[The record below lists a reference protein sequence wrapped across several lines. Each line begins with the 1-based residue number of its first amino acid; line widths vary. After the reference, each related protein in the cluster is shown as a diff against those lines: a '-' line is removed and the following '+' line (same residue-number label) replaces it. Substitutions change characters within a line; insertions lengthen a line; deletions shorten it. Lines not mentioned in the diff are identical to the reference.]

1 MKKEFWII
9 EENNFG
15 DFDDKEEKC
24 LNFVGP
30 FSSIKEIEKRLRED
44 CVDAF
49 KKAEHENLEEEE
61 VIEDFC
67 SRFKIVETVKTVQ
80 PVPVVSINSRIE
92 EL

>member
-30 FSSIKEIEKRLRED
+30 FGSIKEIEKKLRKD
-44 CVDAF
+44 CIDAV
-49 KKAEHENLEEEE
+49 KNAEHENLEEEA
-61 VIEDFC
+61 IEDFC
-67 SRFKIVETVKTVQ
+67 SRYKIVETIKTVQ
-80 PVPVVSINSRIE
+80 PVPVVSIKSRIE
-92 EL
+92 TL